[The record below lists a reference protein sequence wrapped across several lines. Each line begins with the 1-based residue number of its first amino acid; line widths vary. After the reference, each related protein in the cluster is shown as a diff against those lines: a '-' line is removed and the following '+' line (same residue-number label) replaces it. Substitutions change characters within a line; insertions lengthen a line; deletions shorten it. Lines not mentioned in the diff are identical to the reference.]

1 MPSTGLK
8 ATLSAF
14 VGALLAVS
22 LPAAAAPA
30 PKPAMPAA
38 TRVVAVV
45 ELFQSQGCSSCPP
58 ANANVMALIGKPG
71 VLALS
76 WGVTYWDFQG
86 WTDTFASQQFTQRQR
101 DYARGLRHDNV
112 FTPQVVVNGRVDGT
126 GIDAAALSR
135 MVAQGAEA
143 RPGPAIQIVP
153 GLVSVASG
161 AAPASPADVWLVRYD
176 PRIVQ
181 VPIARGENSGRTL
194 PHRNVVR
201 ELVRLG
207 AWRGAAISLPVP
219 RARQPGLRAAVL
231 VQGAAGGPILSAA
244 TL

>member
-14 VGALLAVS
+14 FAVLLAAS

-30 PKPAMPAA
+30 PKAAPLAA

-71 VLALS
+71 VLAVS

-101 DYARGLRHDNV
+101 DYAKGLRHDNV

-126 GIDAAALSR
+126 GIDAATLSR
-135 MVAQGAEA
+135 LVAEGAKA
-143 RPGPAIQIVP
+143 PPGPAIRIVP
-153 GLVSVASG
+153 GQVSVAAG
-161 AAPASPADVWLVRYD
+161 AAPAAPADVWLVRYD

-181 VPIARGENSGRTL
+181 VPVARGENSGRTL

-201 ELVRLG
+201 ELLRLG
-207 AWRGAAISLPVP
+207 AWRGAAVSLAVP
-219 RARQPGLRAAVL
+219 PAKQPGLRAAVL
-231 VQGAAGGPILSAA
+231 VQGAGGGPILSAA